1 MSETHST
8 YLHHES
14 LKDLLDVLMAEA
26 MKCAQ
31 TGDFE
36 ATATI
41 LEEARSLAWLMDRRA
56 KAKAEKAA

>member
-14 LKDLLDVLMAEA
+14 LKNLLDVLMAEA

-31 TGDFE
+31 AGDFE

-41 LEEARSLAWLMDRRA
+41 LEDAGSPDCARSPVL
-56 KAKAEKAA
+56 